1 MNCHGLQCID
11 ESLVSLVEFGLIRAF
26 HVLNIFNFQWSKQ
39 NEAKGAG
46 HNLIFTRPVKFA
58 VIL

>member
-1 MNCHGLQCID
+1 MDCHGLQCIY
-11 ESLVSLVEFGLIRAF
+11 ESLVSLVEFGLDHTF
-26 HVLNIFNFQWSKQ
+26 HVLNIFNFQWSKR

-58 VIL
+58 VLL